1 MDQEHQKT
9 IGKSVTLSGRGLFSG
24 EPATVTLS
32 PAEPNEGITF
42 VREQE
47 QNRWVD
53 LAGIPLGRS
62 LVRP

>member
-1 MDQEHQKT
+1 MFEGSRH
-9 IGKSVTLSGRGLFSG
+9 IPL
-24 EPATVTLS
+24 
-32 PAEPNEGITF
+32 NELTF